1 MTKLTKNPIYLD
13 YAAAAPEL
21 TVSKR
26 ASLRAARYF
35 GNPSSI
41 HKDGLAALALLK
53 EARADIAY
61 TLGALP
67 EEIIFCG
74 SGTESDN
81 LAILGVFK
89 YLRLS
94 KEFAGKDL
102 HFITTMIEH
111 PAVLEAHKH
120 IEAMGAKVTY
130 LPVGE
135 DGLVNLKELRAA
147 FTPETVLVSIAYV
160 NNEIGVVEPI
170 REIAKEIRHYRK
182 IIGTDDGPS
191 MFPLF
196 HSDACQATPYLN
208 LTVAQLGVDLLTF
221 NGTKLGGPRGT
232 GVLYVRRGV
241 PVSKMLYGG
250 DQERGLRSGTE
261 NVPGIVGLSR
271 ALREVHRIK
280 DRESSRVR
288 RLRDYFFEEVKK
300 RFPNVRINGSL
311 ESRLPNNVHI
321 SFPNFQSEL
330 LVLELDA
337 RGISASAGSACSA
350 GKDGDSH
357 VMTALYGNGDG
368 KNWGSVRFSLGVGTK
383 KSHINKALSALSD
396 VLKKYTSYK

>member
-1 MTKLTKNPIYLD
+1 MFKKLAKNKIYLD

-21 TVSKR
+21 TVSKKAALR
-26 ASLRAARYF
+26 ASRYF

-41 HKDGLAALALLK
+41 HKDGLAAAEILK

-89 YLRLS
+89 HLRLS
-94 KEFAGKDL
+94 KEFVGKDL
-102 HFITTMIEH
+102 HFITTVIEH

-130 LPVGE
+130 LPVGD
-135 DGLVNLKELRAA
+135 DGLVNLKDLRAA
-147 FTPETVLVSIAYV
+147 FTPETVLVSIAYA
-160 NNEIGVVEPI
+160 NNEIGTVQPV

-182 IIGTDDGPS
+182 IIGTDDRPNIL
-191 MFPLF
+191 PLF

-208 LTVAQLGVDLLTF
+208 LTVAQLGVDFLTF

-232 GVLYVRRGV
+232 GVLYVRRGAPLV
-241 PVSKMLYGG
+241 NMFYGG
-250 DQERGLRSGTE
+250 DQEYGFRSGTE
-261 NVPGIVGLSR
+261 NVPGIAGLAR

-288 RLRDYFFEEVKK
+288 RLRDYFLEEIKK
-300 RFPNVRINGSL
+300 RFPNARINGSL
-311 ESRLPNNVHI
+311 EFRLPNNVHV

-350 GKDGDSH
+350 SKDGDSH
-357 VMTALYGNGDG
+357 VMTALCGEGDG
-368 KNWGSVRFSLGVGTK
+368 KKWGSVRFSLGGGTK
-383 KSHINKALSALSD
+383 KSHINRTLSALSD
-396 VLKKYTSYK
+396 IQKKY